1 MVTCCFW
8 TVKHA
13 RSFLRSKL
21 ISCLL
26 LLLTHKPCSF
36 VCSSVNLPTSLFQ
49 VESYNIQFSSLI
61 MFVRLFRGARFF
73 CKTNLRNYKVLQLV
87 KCDVYLTLPWPQ
99 QTSSHSVA
107 HTSPTFFYRGWDIN
121 PSPNWGGVGRR
132 ERGVG
137 AGIAICLAFHPKE
150 PAQNSWTHQG
160 LRFQLVLAFRITK
173 RHKLALQLRH
183 NT

>member
-26 LLLTHKPCSF
+26 LLLTHKPCSL

-107 HTSPTFFYRGWDIN
+107 HTSPTFFFTRDGTLTHHPTGVGWDGGN
-121 PSPNWGGVGRR
+121 GEWG
-132 ERGVG
+132 
-137 AGIAICLAFHPKE
+137 
-150 PAQNSWTHQG
+150 Q
-160 LRFQLVLAFRITK
+160 
-173 RHKLALQLRH
+173 ALQFVWHSIQKNLLR
-183 NT
+183 TVEPTRD